1 MNDDRKK
8 EMVGRCIYCS
18 APDDDEYEK
27 LQVFC
32 RNYLMAH
39 PDTPVHLYLDQ
50 DIVASYG
57 VKNYNELKTEL
68 ETINSADTS
77 ADKEVRE
84 IKRHTLERIV
94 DENINCGLNVIALG
108 TDSFWGKEGLEKD
121 WKPACNP
128 EAIIEEFGKI
138 IEASKKFSPAVK
150 EECLKMRD
158 GTPMVVMVA
167 GCPGSGKSTVG
178 KKISHEM
185 KIAFIDKDTVAR
197 EISEKAIELQKSY
210 EGDYETNAYGK
221 SIRTAQYKDMGL
233 IAAVN
238 LELKRS
244 VLITAPFNGQ
254 VEDILDDK
262 DIPSD
267 GKRIAKLLHLD
278 PNAPESMKW
287 PNDGD
292 AVHDVMADSSRGD
305 KDDWKIGLYFVWV
318 ETSRE
323 VELSRLFA
331 RDAKRDSWKLAHWI
345 SHAKRQNDS
354 HVLTKLKG
362 LDSKRHS
369 IFYNEYDDDMDS
381 EVETTV
387 KKITAF
393 KFSGPPGCQDKNDK
407 GKDDPSHDKNDE
419 GTGKEGKGDFAR
431 AVEVILGTNE
441 RLDCYCADFEP
452 LKVISVAV
460 KETAKAV
467 EAEVNRYC
475 WFCKLRKDGKFYHLE
490 DNTKDKKGNHD
501 EDGKKDKK
509 NDGMPHVL
517 VVRGKNIHR
526 KVDMDFLSKC
536 LHVNE
541 DGKLINA
548 DGESTVGNEIPK
560 IDQLIFEGCTFK
572 RAVSLKRLRF
582 DIAFNN
588 CRFEDSMLIFN
599 RQDTVFA
606 TSSCGNSSRN
616 AILIFRC
623 TAIDDCTISEASA
636 DVSIVDSELR
646 DVRFNHVEFDKISIY
661 GSTMNTLEVS
671 ANCKVCEDEKVKDGK
686 VKDGCCFWL
695 RDTRIQDAV
704 LLPNVS
710 FDKMNLNGSII
721 NQVRFSEDTLESLKR
736 IGDSIKTFRQHD
748 LNNANELI
756 RRSYVV
762 NTLYTSLSACN
773 YYKQADECLWHARKL
788 GYLLSLCGSNC
799 LGGIWEWVK
808 YTIAYRFFGGGI
820 RLGRLLL
827 NYLISTFVFSILLL
841 VAAIC
846 TEIYFLPAW
855 RQVDWSTLGNAF
867 DRVELWDIL
876 YLAVVSILNINQSLL
891 GCEGLRSQIDAW
903 GWPIVVVMTIGNAY
917 GLVLLAVFM
926 AAIVRKM
933 VR

>member
-244 VLITAPFNGQ
+244 VLITAPFNSQ
-254 VEDILDDK
+254 VKRPRVGDNGLQVK
-262 DIPSD
+262 DES
-267 GKRIAKLLHLD
+267 IAELLYLNQND
-278 PNAPESMKW
+278 FGTMKW
-287 PNDGD
+287 
-292 AVHDVMADSSRGD
+292 A
-305 KDDWKIGLYFVWV
+305 GLYLVWV

-345 SHAKRQNDS
+345 SHARKQKAKRKEQEEKQQEE
-354 HVLTKLKG
+354 KLKS
-362 LDSKRHS
+362 LDSKCCS
-369 IFYNEYDDDMDS
+369 TFCNEYDDDMDF
-381 EVETTV
+381 EIETTV
-387 KKITAF
+387 EKIKAF
-393 KFSGPPGCQDKNDK
+393 CKLRSPCKFPVVPGNSNGADGSAPD
-407 GKDDPSHDKNDE
+407 
-419 GTGKEGKGDFAR
+419 GKEGGKGDFAR
-431 AVEVILGTNE
+431 AIKGIVGKNK

-452 LKVISVAV
+452 LKRNG
-460 KETAKAV
+460 V
-467 EAEVNRYC
+467 ERYRKVC
-475 WFCKLRKDGKFYHLE
+475 DLRKGVSGKFYYVDVEH
-490 DNTKDKKGNHD
+490 
-501 EDGKKDKK
+501 GKE
-509 NDGMPHVL
+509 NDGMPYPL
-517 VVRGKNIHR
+517 VVRDKTIDK
-526 KVDMDFLSKC
+526 KVDMDYLRTI
-536 LHVNE
+536 LHLKE
-541 DGKLINA
+541 DGQLINKKGEPIVD
-548 DGESTVGNEIPK
+548 DGIPNSNLCR
-560 IDQLIFEGCTFK
+560 QLIFERCTFQ
-572 RAVSLKRLRF
+572 RAVALKKLKF

-599 RQDTVFA
+599 RKDTVFA
-606 TSSCGNSSRN
+606 TKPCGNSSRN

-661 GSTMNTLEVS
+661 GSTMNTLKVN
-671 ANCKVCEDEKVKDGK
+671 ANCKVCEDEKAEDGK

-721 NQVRFSEDTLESLKR
+721 NQVRFSGDTLESLKR
-736 IGDSIKTFRQHD
+736 IGASIKTVRQHD

-773 YYKQADECLWHARKL
+773 YYKQADECLWHAREL
-788 GYLLSLCGSNC
+788 GYHLSQRGSSRC
-799 LGGIWEWVK
+799 LEKIWEIIK

-820 RLGRLLL
+820 RLGRLLV
-827 NYLISTFVFSILLL
+827 NYFISTVVIFVSLSL
-841 VAAIC
+841 V
-846 TEIYFLPAW
+846 TNLRGVLDFLFGGW
-855 RQVDWSTLGNAF
+855 RQLDWLTVAKAF
-867 DRVELWDIL
+867 DSDVLTELRNML
-876 YLAVVSILNINQSLL
+876 YLSVVSILNINQSLL
-891 GCEGLRSQIDAW
+891 GCEGLRVQIDAW
-903 GWPIVVVMTIGNAY
+903 SWPMALVMTMGNAY
-917 GLVLLAVFM
+917 GLVLLAVLM